1 MGEIGSDPHAELERL
16 LCSSIDLQTQLRQ
29 SHQKLEALSQQLSTL
44 SASEQGIATDSAPLQ
59 PGDAPSVPAQPEPI
73 PGTPAA
79 ACKQTGAL
87 MKGLFGSDEDDSDSA
102 DDEEDSQDAVPAQQ
116 AAAPS
121 VRAAQTD
128 RLQQVASGD
137 GQPVSEHSGKA
148 SAASHSSTDRQA
160 AAPPVSSGP
169 SHRTGLTGNSIPS
182 SSSLGQRLLDPTAP
196 KRSISFSNSMRRRQ
210 TSSVIQR
217 REAFNEAADAAI
229 SQALS
234 QRAAAAAPTQA
245 SDLASESAQ
254 DAAVAKPEAD
264 VSHHVVPGSVPQQAS
279 HVGHVPPAVQLE
291 QANHVT
297 ASDQSQRSS
306 STQALPSGRTGSSLQ
321 PENPAGIKRDKH
333 EEEQD
338 APKLITRTSQAEV
351 APKLKTGSRLAA
363 SMAKLVASKKA
374 GDGQADVAAPA
385 AVAAPLPPK
394 DDGKKSAIPE
404 DIKHALLA
412 KVNGFSLDGLL
423 ATQLLLHQ
431 FHVAQTLVDPL
442 DDGCF
447 QVANAFT
454 VAILGR
460 TSSLS
465 VVFDAASLP

>member
-1 MGEIGSDPHAELERL
+1 
-16 LCSSIDLQTQLRQ
+16 
-29 SHQKLEALSQQLSTL
+29 
-44 SASEQGIATDSAPLQ
+44 
-59 PGDAPSVPAQPEPI
+59 
-73 PGTPAA
+73 
-79 ACKQTGAL
+79 
-87 MKGLFGSDEDDSDSA
+87 
-102 DDEEDSQDAVPAQQ
+102 
-116 AAAPS
+116 
-121 VRAAQTD
+121 
-128 RLQQVASGD
+128 
-137 GQPVSEHSGKA
+137 
-148 SAASHSSTDRQA
+148 
-160 AAPPVSSGP
+160 
-169 SHRTGLTGNSIPS
+169 
-182 SSSLGQRLLDPTAP
+182 
-196 KRSISFSNSMRRRQ
+196 MRRRQ

-306 STQALPSGRTGSSLQ
+306 STQALPSGRTGSGLQ

-338 APKLITRTSQAEV
+338 APKLVTRTSQAEV

-363 SMAKLVASKKA
+363 SMAKLAASKKA

-431 FHVAQTLVDPL
+431 FHVTQTLVDPL

-454 VAILGR
+454 VAIMGC

-465 VVFDAASLP
+465 VVFGAASLP